1 MVDKKHLSSRTLHR
15 SSFVSR
21 LLRFCRRE
29 IITVLTIIC
38 FIGGALLGAGLSKV
52 RKPRNGTHAGWT
64 NREISYVRFPGEIG
78 RNILNGLTVPLLMSS
93 IISSLGSMNMR
104 LGKMI
109 LIKLFP
115 LCIITTFVASW
126 IGIIVVLA
134 INPGKR
140 THIRQLYLKKNPR
153 PILLEDSV
161 FDLVR

>member
-1 MVDKKHLSSRTLHR
+1 MADSKSSWRDVYR

-21 LLRFCRRE
+21 GLGFCRSE
-29 IITVLTIIC
+29 MITILTII
-38 FIGGALLGAGLSKV
+38 FLIGGGLLGAGLSTA

-78 RNILNGLTVPLLMSS
+78 INILRGLTVPLLMSS